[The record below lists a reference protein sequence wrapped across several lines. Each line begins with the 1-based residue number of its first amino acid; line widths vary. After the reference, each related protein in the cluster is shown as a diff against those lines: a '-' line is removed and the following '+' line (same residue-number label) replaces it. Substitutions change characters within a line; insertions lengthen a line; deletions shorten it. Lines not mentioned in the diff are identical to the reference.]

1 VVFTPVPGTNPEDV
15 EVRAT
20 ERAAEQERRTKEVMV
35 RNAVLRETHRPS
47 LIERALRRLRG
58 R

>member
-1 VVFTPVPGTNPEDV
+1 MFTPGPGTNPADV
-15 EVRAT
+15 EVRGT
-20 ERAAEQERRTKEVMV
+20 ERAAEQERRTREEMA

-47 LIERALRRLRG
+47 LIDPALRRLRG